1 VAPLTGH
8 RVFVYG
14 SLRRGERHHDV
25 LGDAR
30 FLGVH
35 RSTASFTMLDLGA
48 YPGVVEGGST
58 AITGEVY
65 QIGAQRLR
73 LLDRFE
79 GCPREFRRTW
89 LTTPWGK
96 AWIYLLGIGR
106 PRRVPR
112 VASGDWRRR
121 RR

>member
-1 VAPLTGH
+1 MAPLTGY

-30 FLGVH
+30 FLGAH
-35 RSTASFTMLDLGA
+35 RSAAEFTMFDLGA
-48 YPGVVEGGST
+48 YPGVIEGGCT

-65 QIGAQRLR
+65 RVGAQRLR

-79 GCPREFRRTW
+79 GCPRDFRRAS
-89 LTTPWGK
+89 LGTPWGE
-96 AWIYLLGIGR
+96 AWIYLLGRGL
-106 PRRVPR
+106 PRRGR
-112 VASGDWRRR
+112 CVASGDWCRRR
-121 RR
+121 R